1 MMKKIL
7 KRVIYSC
14 LLVSVTAVL
23 VSCDNAGTP
32 QRQVSEV
39 SNTENSQ
46 AAENNRSQA
55 DTDADDTIQFK
66 LKGGTNTFSIKPV
79 VGGAKFLDAAEEE
92 IARFTIGSDSK
103 RFRINSDAGK
113 VLGYAAI
120 KGSAWTIENA
130 EGTKELYILSRQ
142 EDGNYQ
148 LKNEAGKEIYRIQ
161 LRDYGFEIETPAKQ
175 SLYKVKV
182 EEDKIVLID
191 ASDRTFLYTNS
202 ALPPLT
208 LVCFGFEKLNIEQQ
222 AALAYAVN
230 LSGGR

>member
-1 MMKKIL
+1 MKKIL
-7 KRVIYSC
+7 IIVIYSC
-14 LLVSVTAVL
+14 LLVSVITLL
-23 VSCDNAGTP
+23 VSCG
-32 QRQVSEV
+32 EV
-39 SNTENSQ
+39 SSSQNSQ
-46 AAENNRSQA
+46 TPENNRSQP
-55 DTDADDTIQFK
+55 DRDAVDTIQFK
-66 LKGGTNTFSIKPV
+66 LKEGTNTFAIEPI
-79 VGGAKFLDAAEEE
+79 VGGAKFLDATEKE

-103 RFRINSDAGK
+103 QFKINNAAGK
-113 VLGYAAI
+113 VLGYGAI

-130 EGTKELYILSRQ
+130 EQTKELYILSRQ

-148 LKNEAGKEIYRIQ
+148 LKNEAGKEIYRIK

-191 ASDRTFLYTNS
+191 ASDRIFLYTQS
-202 ALPPLT
+202 ALPPLM
-208 LVCFGFEKLNIEQQ
+208 LACFGFADLNIEQQ